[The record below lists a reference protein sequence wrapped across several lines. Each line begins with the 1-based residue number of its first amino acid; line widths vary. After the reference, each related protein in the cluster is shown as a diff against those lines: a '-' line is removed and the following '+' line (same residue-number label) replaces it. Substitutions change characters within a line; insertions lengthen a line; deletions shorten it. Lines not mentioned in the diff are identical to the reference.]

1 MPLGAG
7 RARGR
12 PAGRLGFQ
20 AKMYYLRPLSA
31 LSALR
36 KLRWGVIIKPT
47 NANLL
52 SLLYTL
58 KRSSIVLD
66 AQSAPHVLRASL
78 TLEKSS
84 G

>member
-1 MPLGAG
+1 MM
-7 RARGR
+7 R
-12 PAGRLGFQ
+12 
-20 AKMYYLRPLSA
+20 YSC
-31 LSALR
+31 SDCD
-36 KLRWGVIIKPT
+36 GVIIKPT